1 MTESTAEARVGL
13 GKENDR
19 GNGPE
24 AGGRDQCPGGRDG
37 HRGGEEAGG
46 PTGPPTGIWISP
58 TERWEALSSTPHLQ
72 TSFLPVTLR
81 WCRGPDEAPGTAPR
95 FSGGPACLGVPSA
108 RPRGPSRKPEKEGHS
123 LTSECA
129 HSQLWAQDRGLPAG
143 VRGQVK
149 VPRRQPAGLGG
160 VGRDRGE
167 APGRMEVHTTV
178 LVTGDSGERPAPAPC
193 PGEASSLVC
202 EQVP

>member
-1 MTESTAEARVGL
+1 MAWRREEEISVQEEERATEDERKRVA
-13 GKENDR
+13 
-19 GNGPE
+19 P
-24 AGGRDQCPGGRDG
+24 A
-37 HRGGEEAGG
+37 
-46 PTGPPTGIWISP
+46 GPPAGIWTLP
-58 TERWEALSSTPHLQ
+58 TERWDALSSTPHLQ

-81 WCRGPDEAPGTAPR
+81 WGRGLDEA
-95 FSGGPACLGVPSA
+95 PACLGVPSTRA
-108 RPRGPSRKPEKEGHS
+108 WGPSRKPEKEGHR

-167 APGRMEVHTTV
+167 APGRMEEHNHCAGHWG
-178 LVTGDSGERPAPAPC
+178 LWGETSPC
-193 PGEASSLVC
+193 PLPWGSFQPGV
-202 EQVP
+202 